1 MRENCWS
8 TLNGRWGKCWGGRKW
23 RNKNP
28 LYVFASSLPQ
38 WIFEWLRQAFFPRWS
53 PVGETVLPGQINW
66 RASAHRPHRLMKRP
80 RGYLQGHTKE
90 VVWMLTENWA
100 LSRMP
105 WVASNYCRPRF
116 QGTITERGLPY
127 KFFFFFLFGGIIY
140 FISFKKW
147 DDYSQTICM
156 FSRETVIISLIPCR
170 PTKRKFNIYSGPQD
184 FYWLHMQA
192 ANPQE
197 ISIWNHLTATL
208 LQSSPTM
215 RHLDF

>member
-1 MRENCWS
+1 MGGGENV
-8 TLNGRWGKCWGGRKW
+8 GGKKMEKQKPTICICIK
-23 RNKNP
+23 
-28 LYVFASSLPQ
+28 LASVNL
-38 WIFEWLRQAFFPRWS
+38 WVTEAGFFPRWS

-127 KFFFFFLFGGIIY
+127 NFFFFFLGVL
-140 FISFKKW
+140 FISFLSRNEMIIHRLSACLVEKLSSFLSFPADPQKENLTFIQGHRTFIG
-147 DDYSQTICM
+147 SICRLQTH
-156 FSRETVIISLIPCR
+156 
-170 PTKRKFNIYSGPQD
+170 RKFQ
-184 FYWLHMQA
+184 F
-192 ANPQE
+192 E
-197 ISIWNHLTATL
+197 TT
-208 LQSSPTM
+208 
-215 RHLDF
+215 